1 MSTTVT
7 YKGSTIATVDNNTK
21 TLTTQGKYLEDNITL
36 TDVSGSSVFLVT
48 LYWDEG
54 YNYITDETEWMW
66 IPDKTT
72 AEMYEAYQLG
82 QPIYVVAD
90 RRSYSDYSHWSG
102 PIEATGEYVHNYG
115 TFIYSVVAQ
124 ERADLIRMWNCSLV
138 PTGDINSEYS
148 EATAPPT
155 LQTKTKTYTPTES
168 QQTES
173 VTADSGYDG
182 LSEVDITVG
191 AIPSDYVGSQV
202 PDGNILEYGLTDG
215 TLPIVGVAKV
225 GQAEL

>member
-21 TLTTQGKYLEDNITL
+21 TLTTQGKYLEDDITL
-36 TDVSGSSVFLVT
+36 TDVSAS
-48 LYWDEG
+48 
-54 YNYITDETEWMW
+54 
-66 IPDKTT
+66 
-72 AEMYEAYQLG
+72 
-82 QPIYVVAD
+82 QP
-90 RRSYSDYSHWSG
+90 
-102 PIEATGEYVHNYG
+102 N
-115 TFIYSVVAQ
+115 
-124 ERADLIRMWNCSLV
+124 
-138 PTGDINSEYS
+138 
-148 EATAPPT
+148 
-155 LQTKTKTYTPTES
+155 LQTKTKSYTPSETAQSEN
-168 QQTES
+168 

-182 LSEVDITVG
+182 LDEVDITVG